1 MNKAALE
8 QQLQQ
13 QLKDKRLFRRMLFS
27 EDVSHALAQII
38 FWLGLVLLVFT
49 ALGWLLLGFN
59 VLLTGSTAMKL
70 MILK

>member
-13 QLKDKRLFRRMLFS
+13 QLKDKRLFRHMLFN

-38 FWLGLVLLVFT
+38 FWLGLVLL
-49 ALGWLLLGFN
+49 
-59 VLLTGSTAMKL
+59 GSV
-70 MILK
+70 